1 VAEHAN
7 GAITG
12 QTTADL
18 QPGAL
23 RGLRVLDCGQII
35 AAPFAACLLADFG
48 ADVIKVEQPGIG
60 DAYRGEQGSS
70 FGWAADDRNKRSITL
85 DLRRPEGQALLKR
98 LVAVSDV
105 VIENFLPGT
114 MERWRLGYDELAAVN
129 ERLIMLRCSGF
140 GQTGPYAQ
148 KYSFDRI
155 GLAIGGMTYATGFAD
170 RPPARPGYFVA
181 DYGTGLFGAFAVLT
195 AIYNRDIAQG
205 GRGQMIDVSLY
216 ETVWKMSGTVAAQ
229 YASSGQ
235 IRERNGNTVPGVVP
249 AEQFETADG
258 RYVVVHA
265 GTDRVFSRLCETI
278 GRPEL
283 RTDPRFATPAARRQH
298 QDALHAEIAVWVR
311 GLTQAECLGKLDA
324 GGVPG
329 SPVFNIADIFAD
341 PHFAARGNIVRVKD
355 PLLGEVAQPG
365 IYPHLSATPGTIRR
379 PAPLLG
385 DANAEIYGGLLG
397 LAPDELAGL
406 RQSGVI

>member
-1 VAEHAN
+1 MNEDVLN
-7 GAITG
+7 
-12 QTTADL
+12 QL
-18 QPGAL
+18 RPGAL
-23 RGLRVLDCGQII
+23 AGLRVLDCGQII

-48 ADVIKVEQPGIG
+48 AEVIKVEQPGIG
-60 DAYRGEQGSS
+60 DAYRGERGSS
-70 FGWAADDRNKRSITL
+70 FGWAADDRNKRSVTL

-105 VIENFLPGT
+105 LIENFLPGT
-114 MERWRLGYDELAAVN
+114 MERWGLDYGALAAVN

-140 GQTGPYAQ
+140 GQTGPYAR

-155 GLAIGGMTYATGFAD
+155 GLAIGGMTYVTGFPD

-181 DYGTGLFGAFAVLT
+181 DYGTGLFGAFAVLM
-195 AIYNRDIAQG
+195 AIYNRDVTG
-205 GRGQMIDVSLY
+205 SGRGQMIDVSLY
-216 ETVWKMSGTVAAQ
+216 ETVWKMSGTIAAQ
-229 YASSGQ
+229 YASNGQ

-249 AEQFETADG
+249 AEQFETRDG

-265 GTDRVFSRLCETI
+265 GTDRVFKRLCETI

-283 RTDPRFATPAARRQH
+283 GADPRYATPEARRKH
-298 QDALHAEIAVWVR
+298 QDALHAEIAEWVR
-311 GLTQAECLGKLDA
+311 GLTQADCLARLDA

-329 SPVFNIADIFAD
+329 SPVFSIADIFAD

-365 IYPHLSATPGTIRR
+365 IYPHLSATPGAIRR

-385 DANAEIYGGLLG
+385 EANAEIYGGLLG
-397 LAPDELAGL
+397 IDAETL
-406 RQSGVI
+406 RGYEAAGVI

>member
-1 VAEHAN
+1 MAERNVDQSAVSN
-7 GAITG
+7 AG
-12 QTTADL
+12 L
-18 QPGAL
+18 KLGAL
-23 RGLRVLDCGQII
+23 AGLRVLDCGQII

-48 ADVIKVEQPGIG
+48 AEVIKVEQPGVG
-60 DAYRGEQGSS
+60 DAYRGEHGSS
-70 FGWAADDRNKRSITL
+70 FGWAADDRNKRSVTL

-98 LVAVSDV
+98 LVSVSDV
-105 VIENFLPGT
+105 LIENFLPGT
-114 MERWRLGYDELAAVN
+114 MERWGLGYEVLAAVN
-129 ERLIMLRCSGF
+129 QRLIMLRCSGF

-181 DYGTGLFGAFAVLT
+181 DYGTGLFGAFAVLM
-195 AIYNRDIAQG
+195 AVYNRDLAG
-205 GRGQMIDVSLY
+205 SGRGQMIDVSLY
-216 ETVWKMSGTVAAQ
+216 ETVWKMSGTIAAQ

-249 AEQFETADG
+249 AEQFETRDG

-265 GTDRVFSRLCETI
+265 GTDRVFKRLCATI

-283 RTDPRFATPAARRQH
+283 GADPRYATPEARRKH
-298 QDALHAEIAVWVR
+298 QDALHAEIAEWVS
-311 GLTQAECLGKLDA
+311 GLTQEDCLSQLDA

-329 SPVFNIADIFAD
+329 SPVFSIADIFAD
-341 PHFAARGNIVRVKD
+341 PHFAARRNIVRVED
-355 PLLGEVAQPG
+355 PLLGTVAQPG
-365 IYPHLSATPGTIRR
+365 IYPHLSATPGAIQR

-385 DANAEIYGGLLG
+385 EANAEVYGGLLG
-397 LAPDELAGL
+397 IDASTLGDYATA
-406 RQSGVI
+406 GVI

>member
-1 VAEHAN
+1 L
-7 GAITG
+7 G
-12 QTTADL
+12 DL

-23 RGLRVLDCGQII
+23 NGLRVLDCGQII

-60 DAYRGEQGSS
+60 DAYRGEKGSS
-70 FGWAADDRNKRSITL
+70 FGWAADDRNKRSITI
-85 DLRRPEGQALLKR
+85 DLRKPEGQALLKQ

-105 VIENFLPGT
+105 LIENFLPGT
-114 MERWRLGYDELAAVN
+114 MERWGLGYEALAAVN
-129 ERLIMLRCSGF
+129 RRLVMLRCSGF

-155 GLAIGGMTYATGFAD
+155 GLAIGGMTYATGFPD

-181 DYGTGLFGAFAVLT
+181 DYGTGLFGAFAVLM
-195 AIYNRDIAQG
+195 AIYHRDMAG
-205 GRGQMIDVSLY
+205 SGHGQMIDVSLY
-216 ETVWKMSGTVAAQ
+216 ETVWKMSGTIAAQ
-229 YASSGQ
+229 YASNGQ
-235 IRERNGNTVPGVVP
+235 VRERNGNTVPGVVP

-265 GTDRVFSRLCETI
+265 GTDRVFARLCETL

-283 RTDPRFATPAARRQH
+283 RTDPRFSTAEARRKH
-298 QDALHAEIAVWVR
+298 QDELHAEIAVWVR
-311 GLTQAECLGKLDA
+311 EQAQDECLRLLDA

-329 SPVFNIADIFAD
+329 SPVFSVADIFAD
-341 PHFAARGNIVRVKD
+341 PHFAARGNIVRVND

-365 IYPHLSATPGTIRR
+365 IYPHLSATPGIIKR

-385 DANAEIYGGLLG
+385 EANAEIYGDLLG
-397 LAPDELAGL
+397 LDAKTLDALGSA
-406 RQSGVI
+406 GVI

>member
-1 VAEHAN
+1 M
-7 GAITG
+7 TG
-12 QTTADL
+12 DVLDRPQ
-18 QPGAL
+18 QSAL
-23 RGLRVLDCGQII
+23 AGLRVLDCGQII

-60 DAYRGEQGSS
+60 DAYRGEKGSS
-70 FGWAADDRNKRSITL
+70 FGWAADDRNKRSVTL

-105 VIENFLPGT
+105 LIENFLPGT
-114 MERWRLGYDELAAVN
+114 MERWGLGYEALAAVN

-155 GLAIGGMTYATGFAD
+155 GLAIGGMTYTTGFPD

-181 DYGTGLFGAFAVLT
+181 DYGTGLFGAFAVLM
-195 AIYNRDIAQG
+195 AVYNRDIVGG

-216 ETVWKMSGTVAAQ
+216 ETVWKMSGTIAAQ
-229 YASSGQ
+229 YASGGQ

-249 AEQFETADG
+249 AEQFETRDG

-265 GTDRVFSRLCETI
+265 GTDRVFKRLCETI

-283 RTDPRFATPAARRQH
+283 GGDPRYATPEARRKH

-311 GLTQAECLGKLDA
+311 GLTQSECLARLDA

-329 SPVFNIADIFAD
+329 SPVFSIADIFAD
-341 PHFAARGNIVRVKD
+341 PHFAARGNIVRVND

-365 IYPHLSATPGTIRR
+365 IYPHLSATPGAIRR

-385 DANAEIYGGLLG
+385 EANAEVYGGLLG
-397 LAPDELAGL
+397 LDAETLHEYTA
-406 RQSGVI
+406 SGVI